1 MKRLIIGSNN
11 PAKVNEWKK
20 LLGDSFEIKSIAE
33 LGNFPEPEEIGSTF
47 AENARIKASHY
58 ALLIHDFVLA
68 DDGGFEIDALNGEP
82 GVKSR
87 RILPGGKEG
96 TDIECVNYILKRMKT
111 VPKKKRTAQLVAFM
125 AIADKNGKIIYEDNG
140 KRSGYITEKLETVI
154 IPGFP
159 YRSIMYIPEAGKTY
173 AELTEE
179 EHQKLNHRRKIAE
192 RLAKFLLI

>member
-33 LGNFPEPEEIGSTF
+33 LGNFPEPEETGSTF

-58 ALLIHDFVLA
+58 ALLINDFVLA

-96 TDIECVNYILKRMKT
+96 TDMECVNYILKRMKT